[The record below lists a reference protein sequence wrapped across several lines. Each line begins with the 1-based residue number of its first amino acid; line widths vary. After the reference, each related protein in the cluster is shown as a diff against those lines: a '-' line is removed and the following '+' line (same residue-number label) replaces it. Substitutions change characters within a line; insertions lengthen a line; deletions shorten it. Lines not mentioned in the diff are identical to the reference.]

1 MELRDI
7 EIFLTLAEELHFG
20 RTAERLHVSTARVSQ
35 AVRQQE
41 RRIGAPLFERTSRR
55 VALTPIGAR
64 LRDDLAEGH
73 RIIQDGVARATAA
86 ARRPS
91 GTLRLGLMGAAGNEI
106 HDIVAEFRRR
116 HPDCELAL
124 REAHVADPFGPL
136 RTGAVDV
143 QILWLPVAEPDLT
156 VGPVVITEAL
166 VLAVSPRH
174 PLAARASVS
183 LEDLADGRVFGTAHG
198 GPAYYEE
205 AVVPRLTPGGRPIP
219 RGPAVETVQEIL
231 AHVGAGHGTQPVPA
245 HAVRYFA
252 RPDIA
257 YVPIHDSPA
266 LRWGLVWRT
275 DAETPL
281 LRAFAEV
288 AEELRPSAAR

>member
-55 VALTPIGAR
+55 VALTPIGER
-64 LRDDLAEGH
+64 LRDDLAEGY
-73 RIIQDGVARATAA
+73 RIIQDGIARATDA

-116 HPDCELAL
+116 HPGCDLAL
-124 REAHVADPFGPL
+124 REAHVSDPFGPL
-136 RTGAVDV
+136 RTGAIDV

-156 VGPVVITEAL
+156 VGPVVITETL
-166 VLAVSPRH
+166 VLAVSPDH
-174 PLAARASVS
+174 PLAARASAS
-183 LEDLADGRVFGTAHG
+183 LEDLADGQVFGTAHG
-198 GPAYYEE
+198 APSYYEE
-205 AVVPRLTPGGRPIP
+205 AVVPRRTSSGRPVP
-219 RGPAVETVQEIL
+219 RGPVVETVQEIL

-245 HAVRYFA
+245 HAAKYFT

-257 YVPIHDSPA
+257 YVPIHDSPE

-275 DAETPL
+275 GAETPL
-281 LRAFAEV
+281 LRAFADV
-288 AEELRPSAAR
+288 AEDLRPSTAR